1 VLPPERQDLK
11 FVQFRALHYGME
23 NCSLVLNIL
32 EYGSEAMEI
41 TRNGSEIDLWS
52 LAVAYKFKVDL
63 QTLLYRTLPHH

>member
-1 VLPPERQDLK
+1 
-11 FVQFRALHYGME
+11 ME
-23 NCSLVLNIL
+23 NCSLALNIP